1 MIKQLIYAPA
11 NKYFAQKKALNHSL
25 LFLNSEMNNTTLAVV
40 AVVAAL
46 ALLGVVMVLVANNL
60 AIQEVEAGCER
71 GGAVNKSLEKSNGKC
86 FDRGTF

>member
-1 MIKQLIYAPA
+1 M
-11 NKYFAQKKALNHSL
+11 
-25 LFLNSEMNNTTLAVV
+25 NTTIVV
-40 AVVAAL
+40 IAILAAL

-71 GGAVNKSLEKSNGKC
+71 GEAGSRAFNQSKGKC

>member
-1 MIKQLIYAPA
+1 M
-11 NKYFAQKKALNHSL
+11 
-25 LFLNSEMNNTTLAVV
+25 NTTIVV
-40 AVVAAL
+40 IAILAAL

-71 GGAVNKSLEKSNGKC
+71 GNAGSHAFNQSKGRC

>member
-1 MIKQLIYAPA
+1 
-11 NKYFAQKKALNHSL
+11 
-25 LFLNSEMNNTTLAVV
+25 VV
-40 AVVAAL
+40 IAILAAL

-71 GGAVNKSLEKSNGKC
+71 GNAGSHAFNQSKGRC